1 MLKDK
6 TIRGAN
12 SANLALGVSSAL
24 VSMLLFS
31 TMDATIKW
39 LGGDYPVHQIMFFRC
54 SLAFVPIFILLYRAG
69 GIAALGTR
77 QPLLHGVRSLL
88 GLVAMGCAFYGFT
101 TLPLADA
108 SSVFYTA
115 PLLAVAFS
123 VPILGE
129 KVGVRRW
136 VAVTIGLMG
145 VMIIVR
151 PGGNVFNLGGVAML
165 VAAVAVGV
173 TSNVIR
179 KLNQTDQAIC
189 ITFYFTLSGAIV
201 TSVACLWLGWNTPS
215 GYDFFL
221 LVCVGL
227 LGGSAQYTL
236 TLSFRYAQVGIIAP
250 LKYLSIVV
258 GGLLGFIIWDETP
271 DGLTVFGI
279 MIIIASGLYSMH
291 RETQLARDRD
301 YMDSG
306 AFPRTIEYKNTNNY
320 D

>member
-1 MLKDK
+1 
-6 TIRGAN
+6 
-12 SANLALGVSSAL
+12 
-24 VSMLLFS
+24 
-31 TMDATIKW
+31 
-39 LGGDYPVHQIMFFRC
+39 
-54 SLAFVPIFILLYRAG
+54 
-69 GIAALGTR
+69 
-77 QPLLHGVRSLL
+77 VRSLL

-306 AFPRTIEYKNTNNY
+306 TKRAGIL
-320 D
+320 